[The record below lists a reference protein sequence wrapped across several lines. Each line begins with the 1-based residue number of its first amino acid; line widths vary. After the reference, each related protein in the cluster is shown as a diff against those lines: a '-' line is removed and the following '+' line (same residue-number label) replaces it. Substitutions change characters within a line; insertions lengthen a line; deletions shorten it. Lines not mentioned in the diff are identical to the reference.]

1 MWFTK
6 SAEISWGEV
15 TRGTLLKK
23 ARIFNIAKGKV
34 KKNCEVVGFMS
45 SFYILDLQV
54 VCCWNFVERWLI
66 HLDLPGPT
74 RELGVS
80 IFARCGTQWHC
91 VWHPQKWRS
100 WRWGMKDRRWNKILG
115 HRILFG
121 WVAEC
126 HLHMF
131 FFLNGTKQTDLSA
144 EYSWWA
150 NEPPGWAFSRANEI
164 LVGGVVRTS
173 ETWSSDLFICF

>member
-1 MWFTK
+1 MAASSSSNEGGANSFFLEPSLFGGSSGTTNKGTVWFTK

-80 IFARCGTQWHC
+80 IFARCGTQ
-91 VWHPQKWRS
+91 
-100 WRWGMKDRRWNKILG
+100 
-115 HRILFG
+115 
-121 WVAEC
+121 
-126 HLHMF
+126 
-131 FFLNGTKQTDLSA
+131 
-144 EYSWWA
+144 
-150 NEPPGWAFSRANEI
+150 
-164 LVGGVVRTS
+164 
-173 ETWSSDLFICF
+173 